1 MASVEQAD
9 VQGKPWAEL
18 VTNPSQP
25 VVDAPLKTEWKAGR
39 QEYLI
44 ILSLA
49 IVVVM
54 ASLDSSIF
62 LPVLPVSLD
71 SFMMH
76 SQCFRVICIS
86 ILTSIFPDDSRKPS
100 R

>member
-25 VVDAPLKTEWKAGR
+25 VVNAPLTTEWKAGR

-54 ASLDSSIF
+54 DSLDSSIF
-62 LPVLPVSLD
+62 LPVLPVSL
-71 SFMMH
+71 SRCTPCV
-76 SQCFRVICIS
+76 SRVICIS
-86 ILTSIFPDDSRKPS
+86 LLTSIFPDDSRKPS